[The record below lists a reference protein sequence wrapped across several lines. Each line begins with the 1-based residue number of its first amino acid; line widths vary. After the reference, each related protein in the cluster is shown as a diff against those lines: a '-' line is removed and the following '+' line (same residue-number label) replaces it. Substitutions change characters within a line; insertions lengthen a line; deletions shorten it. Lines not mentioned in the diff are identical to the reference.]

1 MNIVTRISLTIFL
14 LLMAAVYLP
23 IGLWAI
29 IAPAQDALG
38 LELPSFY
45 EAVGLSVISPIG
57 YSEFAGIYGG
67 INIVIGVMFLI
78 GVFNKQVGLF
88 AIKILVFLVGS
99 IALGRF
105 LLMLLGSQAG
115 LPAEINAFLIFE
127 IIVFFIGIIFIKV
140 LKNSDNITK
149 IKDVHNI
156 KAYKS
161 KSYNSP

>member
-1 MNIVTRISLTIFL
+1 MNTLTRISLTIFL

-115 LPAEINAFLIFE
+115 LPAEINAFLIFD

-140 LKNSDNITK
+140 LKNTDHVTK
-149 IKDVHNI
+149 I
-156 KAYKS
+156 
-161 KSYNSP
+161 

>member
-1 MNIVTRISLTIFL
+1 MNTLTRISLTFFL

-67 INIVIGVMFLI
+67 INIVIGIMFLI
-78 GVFNKQVGLF
+78 GIFNKQVGLF

-127 IIVFFIGIIFIKV
+127 IIVFLIGIIFIKL
-140 LKNSDNITK
+140 LKNTDHVT
-149 IKDVHNI
+149 
-156 KAYKS
+156 
-161 KSYNSP
+161 

>member
-38 LELPSFY
+38 LDLPSFY

-57 YSEFAGIYGG
+57 YSEFAVIYGG

-78 GVFNKQVGLF
+78 GIFNKQVGLF

-115 LPAEINAFLIFE
+115 LPVEINAFLIFE
-127 IIVFFIGIIFIKV
+127 MVVFLIGIIFIKV
-140 LKNSDNITK
+140 LKNTDHIT
-149 IKDVHNI
+149 
-156 KAYKS
+156 
-161 KSYNSP
+161 

>member
-1 MNIVTRISLTIFL
+1 MNIVLRISLIIFL
-14 LLMAAVYLP
+14 LMMALVYLP

-67 INIVIGVMFLI
+67 INIVIGLMFLI
-78 GVFNKQVGLF
+78 GIFKRKVALF
-88 AIKILVFLVGS
+88 SIKVLVFLVGS

-127 IIVFFIGIIFIKV
+127 IIVFLVGLFFIQA
-140 LKNSDNITK
+140 LKNTD
-149 IKDVHNI
+149 
-156 KAYKS
+156 
-161 KSYNSP
+161 

>member
-1 MNIVTRISLTIFL
+1 MNILTRISLTIFL

-78 GVFNKQVGLF
+78 GIFNKQIGLF

-127 IIVFFIGIIFIKV
+127 IIVFLIGIIFIKL
-140 LKNSDNITK
+140 LKNTDHVT
-149 IKDVHNI
+149 
-156 KAYKS
+156 
-161 KSYNSP
+161 

>member
-1 MNIVTRISLTIFL
+1 MEILKRISLIIFL

-67 INIVIGVMFLI
+67 INIVIGLMFLI
-78 GVFNKQVGLF
+78 GIFKEKVGLF
-88 AIKILVFLVGS
+88 SIKILVFLVGS

-115 LPAEINAFLIFE
+115 LPAEINTFLIFE
-127 IIVFFIGIIFIKV
+127 MIVFSIGLIFIKV
-140 LKNSDNITK
+140 LKDTN
-149 IKDVHNI
+149 
-156 KAYKS
+156 
-161 KSYNSP
+161 

>member
-1 MNIVTRISLTIFL
+1 METLKRISLIIFL
-14 LLMAAVYLP
+14 LLMAVVYLP

-67 INIVIGVMFLI
+67 INIVIGLMFLI
-78 GVFNKQVGLF
+78 GIFKEKVGLF
-88 AIKILVFLVGS
+88 SIKILVFLVGS

-127 IIVFFIGIIFIKV
+127 IIVFTIGLIFIKFSDFI
-140 LKNSDNITK
+140 NSL
-149 IKDVHNI
+149 
-156 KAYKS
+156 S
-161 KSYNSP
+161 S

>member
-1 MNIVTRISLTIFL
+1 MEILKRISLIIFL
-14 LLMAAVYLP
+14 LLMAAIYLP

-38 LELPSFY
+38 LALPSFY

-67 INIVIGVMFLI
+67 INIVIGLMFLI
-78 GVFNKQVGLF
+78 GIFKEQVGLF
-88 AIKILVFLVGS
+88 SIKILVFLVGS

-115 LPAEINAFLIFE
+115 LPAEINTFLIFE
-127 IIVFFIGIIFIKV
+127 IIVFSIGLIFIKV
-140 LKNSDNITK
+140 LKDTN
-149 IKDVHNI
+149 
-156 KAYKS
+156 
-161 KSYNSP
+161 

>member
-1 MNIVTRISLTIFL
+1 MEILKRTSLIIFL

-67 INIVIGVMFLI
+67 INIVIGLMFLI
-78 GVFNKQVGLF
+78 GIFKEKVGLF
-88 AIKILVFLVGS
+88 SIKILVFLVGS

-127 IIVFFIGIIFIKV
+127 IIVFSIGLIFIKV
-140 LKNSDNITK
+140 LKDTN
-149 IKDVHNI
+149 
-156 KAYKS
+156 
-161 KSYNSP
+161 

>member
-1 MNIVTRISLTIFL
+1 MKIFVKVSSTIFL
-14 LLMAAVYLP
+14 LLMAAIYLP
-23 IGLWAI
+23 LGLWAI

-67 INIVIGVMFLI
+67 INIVIGLMFLVGI
-78 GVFNKQVGLF
+78 FKKNVGLF
-88 AIKILVFLVGS
+88 SLRILVFLVGS

-115 LPAEINAFLIFE
+115 LPLEINAFLIFE
-127 IIVFFIGIIFIKV
+127 IVVFFVVLFFIRV
-140 LKNSDNITK
+140 LKNTD
-149 IKDVHNI
+149 
-156 KAYKS
+156 
-161 KSYNSP
+161 

>member
-1 MNIVTRISLTIFL
+1 MEILKRISLIIFL

-67 INIVIGVMFLI
+67 INIVIGLMFLI
-78 GVFNKQVGLF
+78 GVFKEKVGLF
-88 AIKILVFLVGS
+88 SIKILVFLVGS

-105 LLMLLGSQAG
+105 LLMLIGSQAG
-115 LPAEINAFLIFE
+115 LPIEINTFLIFE
-127 IIVFFIGIIFIKV
+127 IVVFLIGIIFIKV
-140 LKNSDNITK
+140 LKNTN
-149 IKDVHNI
+149 
-156 KAYKS
+156 
-161 KSYNSP
+161 

>member
-1 MNIVTRISLTIFL
+1 MNIVTRIILTIFL

-78 GVFNKQVGLF
+78 GVFNKQVGLL

-127 IIVFFIGIIFIKV
+127 MVVFLIGIIFIKV
-140 LKNSDNITK
+140 LKNTDHVT
-149 IKDVHNI
+149 
-156 KAYKS
+156 
-161 KSYNSP
+161 

>member
-1 MNIVTRISLTIFL
+1 MKIFVKVSSTIFL
-14 LLMAAVYLP
+14 LLMAAIYLP
-23 IGLWAI
+23 LGLWAI

-67 INIVIGVMFLI
+67 INIVIGLMFLVGI
-78 GVFNKQVGLF
+78 FKKNVGLF
-88 AIKILVFLVGS
+88 SLRILVFLVGS

-115 LPAEINAFLIFE
+115 LPLEINAFLIFE
-127 IIVFFIGIIFIKV
+127 IVVFFVGLFFIRV
-140 LKNSDNITK
+140 LKNT
-149 IKDVHNI
+149 
-156 KAYKS
+156 Y
-161 KSYNSP
+161 

>member
-1 MNIVTRISLTIFL
+1 MKILKRISLIIFL

-67 INIVIGVMFLI
+67 INIVIGLMFLI
-78 GVFNKQVGLF
+78 GIFKEKVGLF
-88 AIKILVFLVGS
+88 SIKILVFLVGS

-115 LPAEINAFLIFE
+115 LPAEINTFLIFE
-127 IIVFFIGIIFIKV
+127 IIVFLTGLIFIKV
-140 LKNSDNITK
+140 LKNTN
-149 IKDVHNI
+149 
-156 KAYKS
+156 
-161 KSYNSP
+161 

>member
-1 MNIVTRISLTIFL
+1 MEILKRISLIIFL
-14 LLMAAVYLP
+14 LLMAAIYLP

-67 INIVIGVMFLI
+67 INIVIGLMFLI
-78 GVFNKQVGLF
+78 GIFKEKVGLF
-88 AIKILVFLVGS
+88 SIKILVFLVGS

-115 LPAEINAFLIFE
+115 LPAEINTFLIFE
-127 IIVFFIGIIFIKV
+127 IIVFSIGLIFIKV
-140 LKNSDNITK
+140 LKDT
-149 IKDVHNI
+149 D
-156 KAYKS
+156 
-161 KSYNSP
+161 

>member
-1 MNIVTRISLTIFL
+1 MNIVLRISLIIFL
-14 LLMAAVYLP
+14 LMMAAVYLP

-67 INIVIGVMFLI
+67 INIVIGLMFLI
-78 GVFNKQVGLF
+78 GIFKKKVALF
-88 AIKILVFLVGS
+88 SIKVLVFLVGS

-115 LPAEINAFLIFE
+115 LPVEINAFLIFE
-127 IIVFFIGIIFIKV
+127 IIVFLVGLFFIQA
-140 LKNSDNITK
+140 LKNTD
-149 IKDVHNI
+149 
-156 KAYKS
+156 
-161 KSYNSP
+161 

>member
-1 MNIVTRISLTIFL
+1 MNTLARISLTIFL

-127 IIVFFIGIIFIKV
+127 IIVFFIGVIFIKV
-140 LKNSDNITK
+140 LKNTDHVT
-149 IKDVHNI
+149 
-156 KAYKS
+156 
-161 KSYNSP
+161 

>member
-1 MNIVTRISLTIFL
+1 MNTLTRISLTIFL

-78 GVFNKQVGLF
+78 GIFNKQVGLF

-127 IIVFFIGIIFIKV
+127 MVVFSIGIIFIKV
-140 LKNSDNITK
+140 LKNTDHVT
-149 IKDVHNI
+149 
-156 KAYKS
+156 
-161 KSYNSP
+161 

>member
-78 GVFNKQVGLF
+78 GIFNKQVGLF
-88 AIKILVFLVGS
+88 AVKILVFLVGS

-140 LKNSDNITK
+140 LKNTDHITK
-149 IKDVHNI
+149 I
-156 KAYKS
+156 
-161 KSYNSP
+161 

>member
-1 MNIVTRISLTIFL
+1 MKIIKRTSLIIFL

-67 INIVIGVMFLI
+67 INIVIGLMFLI
-78 GVFNKQVGLF
+78 GIFKEKVGLF
-88 AIKILVFLVGS
+88 SIKILVFLVGS

-115 LPAEINAFLIFE
+115 LPAEINTFLIFE
-127 IIVFFIGIIFIKV
+127 IIVFLIGLIFIKV
-140 LKNSDNITK
+140 LKDTN
-149 IKDVHNI
+149 
-156 KAYKS
+156 
-161 KSYNSP
+161 

>member
-1 MNIVTRISLTIFL
+1 MNIYKRISLIIFL

-67 INIVIGVMFLI
+67 INIVIGLMFLI
-78 GVFNKQVGLF
+78 GIFKKQVGLF
-88 AIKILVFLVGS
+88 SIKILVFLVGS

-115 LPAEINAFLIFE
+115 LPAQINTFLIFE
-127 IIVFFIGIIFIKV
+127 IVVFFIGIIFIKA
-140 LKNSDNITK
+140 LKDTNK
-149 IKDVHNI
+149 V
-156 KAYKS
+156 A
-161 KSYNSP
+161 

>member
-1 MNIVTRISLTIFL
+1 MEILKRISLIIFL

-67 INIVIGVMFLI
+67 INIVIGLMFLI
-78 GVFNKQVGLF
+78 GIFKEKVGLF
-88 AIKILVFLVGS
+88 SIKILVFLVGS

-115 LPAEINAFLIFE
+115 LPAEINTFLIFE
-127 IIVFFIGIIFIKV
+127 IIVFSIGLIFIKL
-140 LKNSDNITK
+140 LKNTN
-149 IKDVHNI
+149 
-156 KAYKS
+156 
-161 KSYNSP
+161 

>member
-1 MNIVTRISLTIFL
+1 MNIFKRISLIIFL
-14 LLMAAVYLP
+14 LLMAAIYLP

-67 INIVIGVMFLI
+67 INIVIGLMFLI
-78 GVFNKQVGLF
+78 GIFREQVGLF
-88 AIKILVFLVGS
+88 SIKILVFLVGS

-127 IIVFFIGIIFIKV
+127 IIVFTIGLIFIKV
-140 LKNSDNITK
+140 LKDTN
-149 IKDVHNI
+149 
-156 KAYKS
+156 
-161 KSYNSP
+161 

>member
-1 MNIVTRISLTIFL
+1 MNILTRISLTIFL
-14 LLMAAVYLP
+14 LLMAGVYLP

-67 INIVIGVMFLI
+67 INIVIGILFLI
-78 GVFNKQVGLF
+78 GIFKKQVGLF
-88 AIKILVFLVGS
+88 SIKVLVFLVGS

-127 IIVFFIGIIFIKV
+127 IVVFIVGIMFIKI
-140 LKNSDNITK
+140 LKDI
-149 IKDVHNI
+149 D
-156 KAYKS
+156 
-161 KSYNSP
+161 

>member
-1 MNIVTRISLTIFL
+1 MNTLTRISLTIFL

-88 AIKILVFLVGS
+88 AIKVLVFLVGS

-140 LKNSDNITK
+140 LKNTDHVT
-149 IKDVHNI
+149 
-156 KAYKS
+156 
-161 KSYNSP
+161 

>member
-1 MNIVTRISLTIFL
+1 MNILTRISLTIFL

-67 INIVIGVMFLI
+67 INIVIGVMFLT

-88 AIKILVFLVGS
+88 AIKVLVFLVGS

-140 LKNSDNITK
+140 LKNTDHVT
-149 IKDVHNI
+149 
-156 KAYKS
+156 
-161 KSYNSP
+161 

>member
-1 MNIVTRISLTIFL
+1 MEILKRISLIIFL

-67 INIVIGVMFLI
+67 INIVIGLMFLI
-78 GVFNKQVGLF
+78 GIFREQVGLF
-88 AIKILVFLVGS
+88 SIKILVFLVGS

-115 LPAEINAFLIFE
+115 LPAEINTFLIFE
-127 IIVFFIGIIFIKV
+127 IIVFLIGLIFIKL
-140 LKNSDNITK
+140 LKDTNKIT
-149 IKDVHNI
+149 
-156 KAYKS
+156 
-161 KSYNSP
+161 

>member
-1 MNIVTRISLTIFL
+1 MEILKRISLIIFL

-67 INIVIGVMFLI
+67 INIVIGLMFLI
-78 GVFNKQVGLF
+78 GIFKEKVGLF
-88 AIKILVFLVGS
+88 SIKILVFLVGS

-115 LPAEINAFLIFE
+115 LPAEINTFLIFE
-127 IIVFFIGIIFIKV
+127 IIVFLIGLIFIKA
-140 LKNSDNITK
+140 LKD
-149 IKDVHNI
+149 
-156 KAYKS
+156 
-161 KSYNSP
+161 SY

>member
-78 GVFNKQVGLF
+78 GVFNKQVGLL

-115 LPAEINAFLIFE
+115 LPVEINAFLIFE
-127 IIVFFIGIIFIKV
+127 MVVFLIGIIFIKV
-140 LKNSDNITK
+140 LKNTDHVT
-149 IKDVHNI
+149 
-156 KAYKS
+156 
-161 KSYNSP
+161 

>member
-78 GVFNKQVGLF
+78 GIFNKQVGLF

-127 IIVFFIGIIFIKV
+127 IIVFSIGIIFIKV
-140 LKNSDNITK
+140 LKNTDHVT
-149 IKDVHNI
+149 
-156 KAYKS
+156 
-161 KSYNSP
+161 

>member
-1 MNIVTRISLTIFL
+1 MNTLTRISLIIFL

-78 GVFNKQVGLF
+78 GIFNKQVGLL
-88 AIKILVFLVGS
+88 AIKVLVFLVGS

-115 LPAEINAFLIFE
+115 LPAGINAFLIFE

-140 LKNSDNITK
+140 LKNTDHITK
-149 IKDVHNI
+149 I
-156 KAYKS
+156 
-161 KSYNSP
+161 

>member
-1 MNIVTRISLTIFL
+1 MNIVIRISLTIFL

-78 GVFNKQVGLF
+78 GIFNKQVGLF

-115 LPAEINAFLIFE
+115 LPVEINAFLIFE
-127 IIVFFIGIIFIKV
+127 MVVFLIGIIFIKV
-140 LKNSDNITK
+140 LKNTDHIT
-149 IKDVHNI
+149 
-156 KAYKS
+156 
-161 KSYNSP
+161 

>member
-1 MNIVTRISLTIFL
+1 MNTLTRISLTIFL

-78 GVFNKQVGLF
+78 GIFNKQIGLF

-127 IIVFFIGIIFIKV
+127 IIVFLIGIIFIKF
-140 LKNSDNITK
+140 LKNTDHVT
-149 IKDVHNI
+149 
-156 KAYKS
+156 
-161 KSYNSP
+161 

>member
-1 MNIVTRISLTIFL
+1 MKILKRARLIIFL

-67 INIVIGVMFLI
+67 INIVIGLMFLI
-78 GVFNKQVGLF
+78 GIFKEKVGLF
-88 AIKILVFLVGS
+88 SIKILVFLVGS

-115 LPAEINAFLIFE
+115 LPAEINTFLIFE
-127 IIVFFIGIIFIKV
+127 IIVFSIGLIFIKV
-140 LKNSDNITK
+140 LKNTN
-149 IKDVHNI
+149 
-156 KAYKS
+156 
-161 KSYNSP
+161 

>member
-1 MNIVTRISLTIFL
+1 MNTLTRISLTIFL

-78 GVFNKQVGLF
+78 GVFKKQVGLF

-127 IIVFFIGIIFIKV
+127 IIVFLIGIIFIKL
-140 LKNSDNITK
+140 LKNTDHVT
-149 IKDVHNI
+149 
-156 KAYKS
+156 
-161 KSYNSP
+161 